1 MKTYIEKLQQ
11 VAVMTGIALGGIGSS
26 GAMTPANA
34 LTFNFTT
41 GTGVAVGSQVYQ
53 GFTDAGA
60 IWSSRFTNDVTLN
73 FTINYENLDAG
84 TLGYASTLNPFYNYN
99 IVADALASHR
109 NPLSADDTA
118 AVNSLSSG
126 SNFNILINQTT
137 DRPSGS
143 ASATPYVD
151 KDGGANNSRVA
162 MTNANA
168 KVLGLTPYLNEDANI
183 FFNSAFNWDF
193 DRTDGI
199 TPGTY
204 DFVGVAAHE
213 IGHALGFISGVDG
226 LDQANG
232 AIAEDGTYL
241 RTLDLF
247 RYSALSN
254 DIPLDTQGTIDF
266 TADERDKYFSLNGG
280 LTKIASFSRGVTFG
294 RDTCT
299 PSGTVLCPRQ
309 ASHWTDN
316 LGTGIMDPTTA
327 AGELLV
333 VSENDLRAF
342 DAIGWNRS
350 TVATA
355 VPEPADF
362 VGTLIGAAFGLKLL
376 QKRRQQLVKST
387 TKSI

>member
-1 MKTYIEKLQQ
+1 MKTYIEKVQQ
-11 VAVMTGIALGGIGSS
+11 VAVMTGIIVGGIGSS

-41 GTGVAVGSQVYQ
+41 GTGVTVGSQVYQ

-60 IWSSRFTNDVTLN
+60 IWSSLFTNDVTLN
-73 FTINYENLDAG
+73 FTINYQDLGTG
-84 TLGYASTLNPFYNYN
+84 TLGYANTINPYYSYN

-109 NPLSADDTA
+109 NLLSADDTA
-118 AVNSLSSG
+118 AVKSLSSE
-126 SNFNILINQTT
+126 SSLNLLINQTT
-137 DRPSGS
+137 DRSGS

-151 KDGGANNSRVA
+151 KAGGANNSRVA

-183 FFNSAFNWDF
+183 FFNSLSSWDF
-193 DRTDGI
+193 DRSNGI
-199 TPGTY
+199 TAGTY

-226 LDQANG
+226 LDQENG
-232 AIAEDGTYL
+232 AIAEDGTFL

-254 DIPLDTQGTIDF
+254 DIALDTQGTIDF
-266 TADERDKYFSLNGG
+266 TADERDKYFSLDGG

-299 PSGTVLCPRQ
+299 PGGTVLCPRQ
-309 ASHWTDN
+309 ASHWSDN
-316 LGTGIMDPTTA
+316 LGIGIMDPTTA
-327 AGELLV
+327 AGELLA

-342 DAIGWNRS
+342 DVIGWNRIG
-350 TVATA
+350 ATA
-355 VPEPADF
+355 TEVPEPADF
-362 VGTLIGAAFGLKLL
+362 VGTAIGAIFGVKLI
-376 QKRRQQLVKST
+376 QKRRQQRA
-387 TKSI
+387 KSIEVE